1 MLDGVPLGL
10 CLYKYQ
16 CNRPFEIDSRIP
28 LLPISPSSSSPLL
41 FLFLH
46 GIRAS
51 DRAEFLIMASTS
63 SADEQQREEER
74 AVILPMPT
82 TPHLTGFHLPIKLT
96 RENFLLWKTQLL
108 PLLNCYD
115 LAHILTQ
122 EPPISTQLDSQGKIS
137 VNPTYQ
143 AWWRQ
148 DQQVLTLIVSSL
160 SESVLPCVIGKV
172 TARDAWEALLK
183 NCSSTNP
190 SRIMHLHNRL
200 HHGLRGDKT
209 IEDYVQEIRRTC
221 DELAAAGHP
230 VQETVTTYA
239 LLRGLGPTYSAFT
252 AGITLNLAHLG
263 FADVVAQIQSH
274 DELMKSYAPSKENL
288 SADFPPAAN
297 QAQLNSNDR
306 GKGNRGRGNRGRGK
320 NGGRNAPRCQL
331 CGVFGHRVQDCRERF
346 NRSF

>member
-16 CNRPFEIDSRIP
+16 CNRPFDIDSRIP
-28 LLPISPSSSSPLL
+28 LLLISPSSSSPLL

-51 DRAEFLIMASTS
+51 DKVEFLIMASTS

-82 TPHLTGFHLPIKLT
+82 TPHRTGFHLPIKLT

-143 AWWRQ
+143 A
-148 DQQVLTLIVSSL
+148 
-160 SESVLPCVIGKV
+160 
-172 TARDAWEALLK
+172 
-183 NCSSTNP
+183 
-190 SRIMHLHNRL
+190 
-200 HHGLRGDKT
+200 
-209 IEDYVQEIRRTC
+209 
-221 DELAAAGHP
+221 
-230 VQETVTTYA
+230 
-239 LLRGLGPTYSAFT
+239 
-252 AGITLNLAHLG
+252 
-263 FADVVAQIQSH
+263 
-274 DELMKSYAPSKENL
+274 
-288 SADFPPAAN
+288 
-297 QAQLNSNDR
+297 
-306 GKGNRGRGNRGRGK
+306 
-320 NGGRNAPRCQL
+320 
-331 CGVFGHRVQDCRERF
+331 
-346 NRSF
+346 